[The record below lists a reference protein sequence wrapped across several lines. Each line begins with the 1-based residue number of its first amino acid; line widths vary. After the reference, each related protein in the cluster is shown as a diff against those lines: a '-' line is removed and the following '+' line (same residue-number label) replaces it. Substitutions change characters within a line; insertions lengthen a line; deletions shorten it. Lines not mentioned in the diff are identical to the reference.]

1 LFDTFLWLVLFS
13 DFTVFFEDDD
23 PRDGL
28 RVAGATGR
36 AFLATF
42 FLLALILGFLA
53 TALLAD
59 IGLRLQDGS
68 KGAGDYTYVKRER

>member
-1 LFDTFLWLVLFS
+1 LFDTFLWLVLLT

-23 PRDGL
+23 PRDDL
-28 RVAGATGR
+28 RAAGATER

-42 FLLALILGFLA
+42 FLLALMLGFLA
-53 TALLAD
+53 AALLAD

-68 KGAGDYTYVKRER
+68 NGAGDYTYVKRER